1 MDFCSGK
8 SWGGYEII
16 SRIAVGGM
24 AEVYRARRRGSA
36 GFCKEVAL
44 KRMRPEFA
52 GRSEF
57 RRMFER
63 EAWIAARLN
72 HPNLAQAF
80 DLIDES
86 GELALAMEF
95 VSGCSLRRLTAA
107 ARGGRGLCPESRTN
121 ALWMAAH
128 IAWSA
133 AEALDHAWNARDE
146 SGAPLRLI
154 HRDVSPHN
162 LLLSRMGTVKLIDF
176 GIARPLGEESDAGV
190 VKGKLRYMAPE
201 QIVGG
206 QLDART
212 DLFSLGIVLYE
223 SALGLSRPLFD
234 AESESRARAA
244 LLEREIVAPSRIDE
258 AFPEELSALIMKALE
273 RDPARR
279 FDSARSMARA
289 LKSLIERHWRGE
301 SLSELIAQAV
311 CRHLREIRGRAAI
324 LSRPREVAPR
334 ARPREGDCS
343 GQTELGRRERGCRT
357 SGALSAVKTAT
368 RPGRLRGQ
376 AAVGDERADGQK
388 VAVGGV
394 PKNAPWTASRPV
406 TPLPAP
412 PEQPARASPAAGES
426 LAEAVSWIGAR
437 QPTRSTQPV
446 QSLQF
451 RRKVAALRRQTRRP
465 RSRWCDA
472 GMRWPKTSRAGLA
485 SLVPRV
491 LSRRA
496 PYLVALLALI
506 ASCWSLLDAMRL
518 RSRPE
523 DPSSW
528 EVIADGRDALC
539 LLDAPPSQVSAAE
552 RLAVSD
558 VTSHPESA
566 RTGDGFSLAS
576 APGRTWGAPSDAGV
590 DATELPW
597 CEDA

>member
-8 SWGGYEII
+8 IWGGYEIV

-52 GRSEF
+52 GRPEF

-80 DLIDES
+80 DLVEEA

-95 VSGCSLRRLTAA
+95 VPGCSLRRLTAA
-107 ARGGRGLCPESRTN
+107 ARGGRGLCPESRTH
-121 ALWMAAH
+121 ALWLAAH
-128 IAWSA
+128 IAWNA

-162 LLLSRMGTVKLIDF
+162 LLISRQGTVKLIDF

-201 QIVGG
+201 QVVGG
-206 QLDART
+206 RLDART

-244 LLEREIVAPSRIDE
+244 LLEREIIAPSRIDE

-273 RDPARR
+273 RDPERR
-279 FDSARSMARA
+279 FDSARAMARA

-301 SLSELIAQAV
+301 PLSELLAQSV
-311 CRHLREIRGRAAI
+311 CRHLRESRGRAA
-324 LSRPREVAPR
+324 LATHPRESALRSRWRVGRCSDLTGGGRRDGACQTSGRWESAKAATLPGRVVRQEAANRAERPVEREGTVADVPLVAPR
-334 ARPREGDCS
+334 RATGPVMPLPLSGAQPAQSPPPSGVSAGAVSGMGAVQPNRPAQPFQPLPLRRKS
-343 GQTELGRRERGCRT
+343 AAPRRE
-357 SGALSAVKTAT
+357 SH
-368 RPGRLRGQ
+368 
-376 AAVGDERADGQK
+376 
-388 VAVGGV
+388 
-394 PKNAPWTASRPV
+394 
-406 TPLPAP
+406 
-412 PEQPARASPAAGES
+412 
-426 LAEAVSWIGAR
+426 
-437 QPTRSTQPV
+437 
-446 QSLQF
+446 
-451 RRKVAALRRQTRRP
+451 RP

-485 SLVPRV
+485 APAPSV
-491 LSRRA
+491 LTRRA
-496 PYLVALLALI
+496 PYLVALLALV
-506 ASCWSLLDAMRL
+506 ASCWSLLDAMRE
-518 RSRPE
+518 RPLPA
-523 DPSSW
+523 PSDW
-528 EVIADGRDALC
+528 EVMADGRDALC
-539 LLDAPPSQVSAAE
+539 LWDAPDFWPSATERQAGSDAAS
-552 RLAVSD
+552 R
-558 VTSHPESA
+558 PEGA
-566 RTGDGFSLAS
+566 EAGTWLSLAS
-576 APGRTWGAPSDAGV
+576 AGGKSWGATSDAGM
-590 DATELPW
+590 DEPELPW